1 MASTETGAAAGG
13 SVISL
18 PSGGGAISGLGE
30 KFAPDLFTGTGNFSV
45 PISVPPGRHG
55 LQPQLSLA
63 YSTGTGNGPFGLGWA
78 LSLPGVSRKTSRG
91 VPRYDADDVFIV
103 SSAEDLV
110 RVAGG
115 GPGRQRYR
123 PRTEGLFARIEH
135 VQDAGQ
141 NYWEVRSKDGLV
153 TLYGSPRPV
162 PAPADWQDPAT
173 VRSPGGDRVCAWR
186 ITQTA
191 DLPGNVIRYRYRRD
205 SAEPGHEGSQLLIDR
220 IEYADY
226 GDPAAPAFLIAVEFE
241 YQARAD
247 PFSDRRAGF
256 EVRTSS
262 RCTAI
267 RVVTHAASGV
277 PRVAKEYRFGY
288 QQAAFDG
295 ASLLTRVG
303 VVGIDGDDEQALPPL
318 TFGYSGFDPSRRR
331 FAAVTGSGLPRTGL
345 GDASLA
351 LVDLRGSGLPDIVE
365 LGAAHRYWPNL
376 GEGRFGLPRTIE
388 QAPPQ
393 ALGDPGVRFA
403 DADGDGRPDLLVTSA
418 AGAGYFPMM
427 FAGGWSRRSFQ
438 RYATAPAVSPD
449 DPAVRLVDLDGD
461 GLTDVLRSGSPA
473 RCWFNHADPDQAWRR
488 DRHRDRRRAG
498 PRPHRPPP
506 PPRRHDTPYVNLM
519 PPVGRS

>member
-1 MASTETGAAAGG
+1 MGSVSADTVDEAVAVCGVAGRRSDGKLPPHVAAYVTPALSLPDDDYNWGRKVRSRGMASTETGAAAGG

-262 RCTAI
+262 RGTAI

-376 GEGRFGLPRTIE
+376 GEGRFGLPAR
-388 QAPPQ
+388 
-393 ALGDPGVRFA
+393 
-403 DADGDGRPDLLVTSA
+403 S
-418 AGAGYFPMM
+418 
-427 FAGGWSRRSFQ
+427 SRRHH
-438 RYATAPAVSPD
+438 RRWAT
-449 DPAVRLVDLDGD
+449 LGC
-461 GLTDVLRSGSPA
+461 GSPTPTGTAA
-473 RCWFNHADPDQAWRR
+473 RICWS
-488 DRHRDRRRAG
+488 
-498 PRPHRPPP
+498 PPP
-506 PPRRHDTPYVNLM
+506 PARVTSR
-519 PPVGRS
+519 